1 MKRLLLGAALL
12 LPTPALAES
21 LDVIQVKLKSTCS
34 LPTYLGIVADF
45 NTSWGKAHGYNTRIA
60 VPLHSNDL
68 TIISW
73 LGTTANAEVFGKA
86 WDAWR
91 DAQRD
96 ANSTAAK
103 LQARFNDCGDNV
115 MRRSYDVF

>member
-60 VPLHSNDL
+60 VPP
-68 TIISW
+68 
-73 LGTTANAEVFGKA
+73 
-86 WDAWR
+86 
-91 DAQRD
+91 AQ
-96 ANSTAAK
+96 
-103 LQARFNDCGDNV
+103 Q
-115 MRRSYDVF
+115 